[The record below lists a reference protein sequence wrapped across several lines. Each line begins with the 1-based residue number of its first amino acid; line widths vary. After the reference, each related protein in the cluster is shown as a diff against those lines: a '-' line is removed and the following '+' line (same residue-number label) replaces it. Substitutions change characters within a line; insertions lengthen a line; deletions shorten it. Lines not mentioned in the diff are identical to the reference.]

1 MNQYCRYCN
10 HAFLQG
16 DDDIWCEEKDEIREG
31 RQVTRMN
38 HCPMFE
44 FNEIDVLYPERVYK
58 PRQNNRSQV
67 KSETDMEQI
76 NLFGGLEWRKIK

>member
-38 HCPMFE
+38 HCPNCGAKM
-44 FNEIDVLYPERVYK
+44 D
-58 PRQNNRSQV
+58 
-67 KSETDMEQI
+67 
-76 NLFGGLEWRKIK
+76 GGCENA